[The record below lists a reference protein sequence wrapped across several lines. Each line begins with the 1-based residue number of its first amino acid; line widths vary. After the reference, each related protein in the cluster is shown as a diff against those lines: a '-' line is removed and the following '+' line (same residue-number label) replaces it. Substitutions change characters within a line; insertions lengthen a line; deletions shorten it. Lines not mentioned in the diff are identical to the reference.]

1 MARLERREKQTIILC
16 GTLMGLMVLGVASEI
31 LAEHATPTD
40 RRVVDPAIGSYVAP
54 AGVSGAIVIAGSDTM
69 HPIMVRM
76 ASVFRQLQP
85 NVKLAVQGGG
95 SDAALKNFL
104 QDQALIRRGDAD
116 PNPRGHQVSGSIAL
130 LASSRPLTNEERK
143 EFRSRYGFEPTEIP
157 IALDAIGI
165 YVNSRNPVQGLT
177 MEQVDAIFG
186 NNRKR
191 GFPESI
197 TTWGQVGVEGDWTQ
211 QPINVYG
218 RDKQSGT
225 RTFFIDQVL
234 LGGELKK
241 NIREESGVALEI
253 LALSR
258 DAFGIGY
265 AGIGF
270 QASTVRVVPLAEK
283 AGMPYIRPSAESAS
297 NGTYPLSRLLYLYAR
312 KAPGSELE
320 PVTLEFLKFANSR
333 EGQEVVLKEGAYAL
347 SAAQVAAN
355 LQTLTG
361 SAVPPLGIKASSH

>member
-1 MARLERREKQTIILC
+1 MARAVRWDKQAASLS
-16 GTLMGLMVLGVASEI
+16 GALMGLMLLGFASVI
-31 LAEHATPTD
+31 LAEHAAPTD
-40 RRVVDPAIGSYVAP
+40 RRGVDAAIAPYIAP

-104 QDQALIRRGDAD
+104 QDQAFIRRGDAD

-143 EFRSRYGFEPTEIP
+143 EFWSRYGFEPTEIP
-157 IALDAIGI
+157 IALDTIAI

-186 NNRKR
+186 NDRKR
-191 GFPESI
+191 GFPENI

-234 LGGELKK
+234 LGGEVKK
-241 NIREESGVALEI
+241 TIREEKGIALEI

-258 DAFGIGY
+258 DVFGIGY

-297 NGTYPLSRLLYLYAR
+297 NGTYPLSRFLYLYAR
-312 KAPGSELE
+312 KAPDSDLE

-333 EGQEVVLKEGAYAL
+333 EGQEAVLKEGAYTL

-361 SAVPPLGIKASSH
+361 SSVAPHGMKASSQ